1 MSSSMIS
8 DGGLGAGGPPAI
20 GVTPTGAF
28 LGAAPVAATPTSA
41 VVDDSLP
48 YVSPFPAF
56 RAQENKSLLSS
67 SVAVQSDTP
76 ATVSV
81 AQIDD
86 DSIVV
91 PITSWYHGVNNPP

>member
-1 MSSSMIS
+1 MIS

-20 GVTPTGAF
+20 GDPTGAF
-28 LGAAPVAATPTSA
+28 LGAAPVAATPTPA

-56 RAQENKSLLSS
+56 RPQENKSLLSS
-67 SVAVQSDTP
+67 SVDKTVQSDTP

-81 AQIDD
+81 AQIEIDD

-91 PITSWYHGVNNPP
+91 HTDR

>member
-1 MSSSMIS
+1 MIS

-56 RAQENKSLLSS
+56 RPQENKSLLSS
-67 SVAVQSDTP
+67 SVDKTVQSDTP

>member
-1 MSSSMIS
+1 MIS

-20 GVTPTGAF
+20 GVTPTGAL
-28 LGAAPVAATPTSA
+28 LGAAPVAATPTA

-56 RAQENKSLLSS
+56 RPQENRSLLSS

-81 AQIDD
+81 AAQIDD